1 MKLPPIDVHSLA
13 SLIGVTSDL
22 ALVIDKD
29 GVVQDVSVKKDDLAS
44 LACHNW
50 IGQAWVDTVTQE
62 SRGKVQDM
70 LASASDGGELRWRHV
85 NHPSSQ
91 GPDLPMQYALVKF
104 ESDGRFLALG
114 RDMEALAALQRRLV
128 ETQQAMERDY
138 LRLRHIET
146 RYRILFDTSIEA
158 VMLVDSNS
166 LRVTEVNLSA
176 QALLKDATKRLVGRE
191 VMEAFEPA
199 SREEVQALMRMAYA
213 TGRVEMRK
221 ARFLGAVADCTV
233 TATVFRQENGA
244 QFLVRLLPQEP
255 AKEQGG
261 QGVSALLSQ
270 AMERA
275 PDGFVLTDR
284 SGSIK
289 AVNTEFMSIVGAT
302 ASSQLNGQALEQ
314 WNVRGG
320 IDWGVLNTNLRQ
332 QTAVKDFATNLLG
345 FTGNAVAVEI
355 AALTLQSPESEVF
368 YAFYVRDVTRRQLP
382 EVRETSGMSDSVAQ
396 LARLVGRLPMKDIV
410 GETVDMIERMCIKS
424 ALDLTHNNR
433 ASAAEMLGLSRQSL
447 YVKLRRHGMVTE
459 GEPD

>member
-1 MKLPPIDVHSLA
+1 MKLPSIEAHTLA
-13 SLIGVTSDL
+13 ALIGVTSDV
-22 ALVIDKD
+22 ALVIGQD

-44 LACHNW
+44 LGCHNW
-50 IGQAWVDTVTQE
+50 IGQSWVDTVVVD
-62 SRGKVQDM
+62 SRNKILEM
-70 LASASDGGELRWRHV
+70 LKSAAEGTEMRWRHV
-85 NHPSSQ
+85 NHASPQ
-91 GPDLPMQYALVKF
+91 GADVPMQYALVRF

-114 RDMEALAALQRRLV
+114 RDMEALAVLQRRLV

-146 RYRILFDTSIEA
+146 RYRILFDTSVEA
-158 VMLVDSNS
+158 VMLVDSSS

-191 VMEAFEPA
+191 VVEAFDPGC
-199 SREEVQALMRMAYA
+199 RDDVQALLRMAYA

-221 ARFLGAVADCTV
+221 ARFAGALADCTV

-244 QFLVRLLPQEP
+244 QFLVRLLPQEA
-255 AKEQGG
+255 AKEAGA

-284 SGSIK
+284 SGTIK
-289 AVNTEFMSIVGAT
+289 AVNAEFMAIVGAT
-302 ASSQLNGQALEQ
+302 ASSQLQGQALEQ
-314 WNVRGG
+314 WFVRGG

-332 QTAVKDFATNLLG
+332 QTAVKEFATNLLG
-345 FTGNAVAVEI
+345 FTGNSVAVEI
-355 AALTLQSPESEVF
+355 AALTLQSAEGEIS

-382 EVRETSGMSDSVAQ
+382 EVRQTSGMSDSVAQ

-447 YVKLRRHGMVTE
+447 YVKLRRHGMVSEGDTE
-459 GEPD
+459 

>member
-1 MKLPPIDVHSLA
+1 MKLPSIEAHTLA
-13 SLIGVTSDL
+13 ALIGVTSDL

-44 LACHNW
+44 LACHTW
-50 IGQAWVDTVTQE
+50 IGKAWLDTVAQD
-62 SRGKVQDM
+62 SQGKVRDM
-70 LASASDGGELRWRHV
+70 LASASDGAGLRWRHV
-85 NHPSSQ
+85 NHPSPQ
-91 GPDLPMQYALVKF
+91 GVDVPMQYAVVRF

-114 RDMEALAALQRRLV
+114 RDMEALAAMQRRLV

-146 RYRILFDTSIEA
+146 RYRILFDTTIEA
-158 VMLVDSNS
+158 VMLVDSNT

-199 SREEVQALMRMAYA
+199 SREEIQALMRMAYA

-221 ARFLGAVADCTV
+221 ARFLGAVTDCTV
-233 TATVFRQENGA
+233 TVSVFRQENGA
-244 QFLVRLLPQEP
+244 QFLVRLLPQET

-261 QGVSALLSQ
+261 QGVAALLSQ

-289 AVNTEFMSIVGAT
+289 AVNAEFMSIVGAT

-314 WNVRGG
+314 WFVRGG

-345 FTGNAVAVEI
+345 FTGTAVAVEI
-355 AALTLQSPESEVF
+355 AALTLQSSESEVF

-382 EVRETSGMSDSVAQ
+382 EVRESSGMSDSVAQ

-459 GEPD
+459 GETD

>member
-1 MKLPPIDVHSLA
+1 
-13 SLIGVTSDL
+13 
-22 ALVIDKD
+22 LVIDKD

-44 LACHNW
+44 LGCHTW
-50 IGQAWVDTVTQE
+50 IGKAWLDTVAQD
-62 SRGKVQDM
+62 SHGKVRDM
-70 LASASDGGELRWRHV
+70 LASASGGTGLRWRHV
-85 NHPSSQ
+85 NHPSPQ
-91 GPDLPMQYALVKF
+91 GVDVPMQYAVVKF

-114 RDMEALAALQRRLV
+114 RDMEALAAMQRRLV

-146 RYRILFDTSIEA
+146 RYRILFDTTIEA
-158 VMLVDSNS
+158 VMLVDSNT

-199 SREEVQALMRMAYA
+199 SREEIQTLMRMAYA

-221 ARFLGAVADCTV
+221 ARFLGAVTDCTV
-233 TATVFRQENGA
+233 TVSVFRQENGA
-244 QFLVRLLPQEP
+244 QFLVRLLPQET

-261 QGVSALLSQ
+261 QGVAALLSQ

-289 AVNTEFMSIVGAT
+289 AVNAEFMSIVGAT

-314 WNVRGG
+314 WFVRGG

-345 FTGNAVAVEI
+345 FTGVAVAVEI

-382 EVRETSGMSDSVAQ
+382 EVRESSGMSDSVAQ

>member
-1 MKLPPIDVHSLA
+1 M
-13 SLIGVTSDL
+13 
-22 ALVIDKD
+22 IDKD

-44 LACHNW
+44 LGCHNW
-50 IGQAWVDTVTQE
+50 IGQAWVDTVVLDSQN
-62 SRGKVQDM
+62 KVREM
-70 LASASDGGELRWRHV
+70 LAAAAEGADLRWRHV
-85 NHPSSQ
+85 NHPSPQ
-91 GPDLPMQYALVKF
+91 GADVPVQYALVKF

-158 VMLVDSNS
+158 VMLVDSNT

-199 SREEVQALMRMAYA
+199 SREEIQALMRMAYA

-221 ARFLGAVADCTV
+221 ARFSGAVTDCTV

-261 QGVSALLSQ
+261 HGVSALLSQ

-289 AVNTEFMSIVGAT
+289 AVNAEFMA
-302 ASSQLNGQALEQ
+302 
-314 WNVRGG
+314 RRR
-320 IDWGVLNTNLRQ
+320 DRQ
-332 QTAVKDFATNLLG
+332 F
-345 FTGNAVAVEI
+345 AVERPG
-355 AALTLQSPESEVF
+355 AGAVVC
-368 YAFYVRDVTRRQLP
+368 A
-382 EVRETSGMSDSVAQ
+382 
-396 LARLVGRLPMKDIV
+396 
-410 GETVDMIERMCIKS
+410 
-424 ALDLTHNNR
+424 
-433 ASAAEMLGLSRQSL
+433 
-447 YVKLRRHGMVTE
+447 RRH
-459 GEPD
+459 

>member
-1 MKLPPIDVHSLA
+1 MKLPSIEAHTLA
-13 SLIGVTSDL
+13 SLIGVTSDV
-22 ALVIDKD
+22 ALVIDKN

-44 LACHNW
+44 LGCHNW
-50 IGQAWVDTVTQE
+50 IGQAWADTVTLD
-62 SRGKVQDM
+62 SRPKVQDM
-70 LASASDGGELRWRHV
+70 LKAAADGSELRWRHV
-85 NHPSSQ
+85 NHPSPQ
-91 GPDLPMQYALVKF
+91 GVDVPMQYALVRF

-114 RDMEALAALQRRLV
+114 RDMEALAVLQRRLV

-146 RYRILFDTSIEA
+146 RYRILFDTSVEA

-176 QALLKDATKRLVGRE
+176 QALLKDTTKRLVGRE
-191 VMEAFEPA
+191 AIEAFEPA
-199 SREEVQALMRMAYA
+199 YREEVQALLRMAYA

-221 ARFLGAVADCTV
+221 ARFVGALADCTV

-244 QFLVRLLPQEP
+244 QFLLRLLPQEP
-255 AKEQGG
+255 AKEQGP
-261 QGVSALLSQ
+261 QGLSALMSQ

-275 PDGFVLTDR
+275 PDGLVLTDR
-284 SGSIK
+284 SGHIK
-289 AVNTEFMSIVGAT
+289 AVNAEFMSIVGAT
-302 ASSQLNGQALEQ
+302 ASSQLLGQALEQ
-314 WNVRGG
+314 WFVRGG

-332 QTAVKDFATNLLG
+332 QTAVKEFATNLLG
-345 FTGNAVAVEI
+345 FSGVAVAVEI
-355 AALTLQSPESEVF
+355 AALTLGSLEGEVS
-368 YAFYVRDVTRRQLP
+368 YAFYVRDMTRRQLP
-382 EVRETSGMSDSVAQ
+382 EVRESSGMSDSVAQ

-447 YVKLRRHGMVTE
+447 YVKLRRHGMVSE
-459 GEPD
+459 GDAD

>member
-1 MKLPPIDVHSLA
+1 MKLPTIEPHTLA
-13 SLIGVTSDL
+13 ALIGVTSDV

-29 GVVQDVSVKKDDLAS
+29 GAVQDVSVKKTDLAS
-44 LACHNW
+44 LGCHTW
-50 IGQAWVDTVTQE
+50 IGQPWVDTVAVD
-62 SRGKVQDM
+62 SRAKVQDM
-70 LASASDGGELRWRHV
+70 LKAASEGGELRWRHV
-85 NHPSSQ
+85 NHPSPQ
-91 GPDLPMQYALVKF
+91 GIDVPMQYALIRF

-114 RDMEALAALQRRLV
+114 RDMEALAVLQRRLV

-146 RYRILFDTSIEA
+146 RYRILFDTSVEA

-191 VMEAFEPA
+191 LVEAFEPA
-199 SREEVQALMRMAYA
+199 YRDEVQALMRMAYA

-221 ARFLGAVADCTV
+221 ARFVGAVGDCTV

-244 QFLVRLLPQEP
+244 QFLVRLLPQES
-255 AKEQGG
+255 AKEQGP

-284 SGSIK
+284 SGQIK
-289 AVNTEFMSIVGAT
+289 AVNAEFMAIVGAT
-302 ASSQLNGQALEQ
+302 ASSQLYGQALEQ
-314 WNVRGG
+314 WFVRGG

-332 QTAVKDFATNLLG
+332 QTAVKEFATNLLG

-355 AALTLQSPESEVF
+355 AALTLSSADSEVF
-368 YAFYVRDVTRRQLP
+368 YAFYVRDVTRRQVP

-447 YVKLRRHGMVTE
+447 YVKLRRHDMVSE
-459 GEPD
+459 GETE

>member
-1 MKLPPIDVHSLA
+1 MKLPSVEAHTLA
-13 SLIGVTSDL
+13 ALIGVASDV
-22 ALVIDKD
+22 ALVIDPE
-29 GVVQDVSVKKDDLAS
+29 GLVQDVSVKKDDLAS
-44 LACHNW
+44 LGCHNW
-50 IGQAWVDTVTQE
+50 VGRAWVDTVVAD
-62 SRGKVQDM
+62 SRGKIQEM
-70 LASASDGGELRWRHV
+70 LESAAQGSEMRWRQV
-85 NHPSSQ
+85 NHPSPQ
-91 GPDLPMQYALVKF
+91 GLDVPMQYALVRF
-104 ESDGRFLALG
+104 ESDGRFIALG
-114 RDMEALAALQRRLV
+114 RDMEALAVLQRRLV

-146 RYRILFDTSIEA
+146 RYRILFDTAVDA

-191 VMEAFEPA
+191 LVEAFEPA
-199 SREEVQALMRMAYA
+199 SREEVQALLRMAFA

-221 ARFLGAVADCTV
+221 ARFVGAQADCTV

-244 QFLVRLLPQEP
+244 QFLVRLLPQEVAREP
-255 AKEQGG
+255 GA
-261 QGVSALLSQ
+261 QGVSALLAQ

-275 PDGFVLTDR
+275 PDGLVLTDR
-284 SGSIK
+284 SGQIR
-289 AVNTEFMSIVGAT
+289 AVNAEFMAIVGAT
-302 ASSQLNGQALEQ
+302 ASSQLQGQPLEQ
-314 WNVRGG
+314 WFVRGG

-332 QTAVKDFATNLLG
+332 QTAVKGFATNLLA
-345 FTGNAVAVEI
+345 FTGTAVAVEI
-355 AALTLQSPESEVF
+355 AALTLPSGQNDVF
-368 YAFYVRDVTRRQLP
+368 YAFYVRDVTRRQRP

-447 YVKLRRHGMVTE
+447 YVKLRRHGMVSE
-459 GEPD
+459 GDTD

>member
-1 MKLPPIDVHSLA
+1 
-13 SLIGVTSDL
+13 VTSDL

-44 LACHNW
+44 LGCHTW
-50 IGQAWVDTVTQE
+50 IGKAWLDTVAQD
-62 SRGKVQDM
+62 SHGKVRDM
-70 LASASDGGELRWRHV
+70 LASASGGTGLRWRHV
-85 NHPSSQ
+85 NHPSPQ
-91 GPDLPMQYALVKF
+91 GVDVPMQYAVVKF

-114 RDMEALAALQRRLV
+114 RDMEALAAMQRRLV

-146 RYRILFDTSIEA
+146 RYRILFDTTIEA
-158 VMLVDSNS
+158 VMLVDSNT

-199 SREEVQALMRMAYA
+199 SREEIQTLMRMAYA

-221 ARFLGAVADCTV
+221 ARFLGAVTDCTV
-233 TATVFRQENGA
+233 TVSVFRQENGA
-244 QFLVRLLPQEP
+244 QFLVRLLPQET

-261 QGVSALLSQ
+261 QGVAALLSQ

-289 AVNTEFMSIVGAT
+289 AVNAEFMSIVGAT

-314 WNVRGG
+314 WFVRGG

-345 FTGNAVAVEI
+345 FTGVAVAVEI

-382 EVRETSGMSDSVAQ
+382 EVRESSGMSDSVAQ

>member
-1 MKLPPIDVHSLA
+1 MKLPSIEAHTLA
-13 SLIGVTSDL
+13 ALIGVTSDL

-44 LACHNW
+44 LACHTW
-50 IGQAWVDTVTQE
+50 IGKAWLDTVAQD
-62 SRGKVQDM
+62 SQGKVRDM
-70 LASASDGGELRWRHV
+70 LASASDGAGLRWRHV
-85 NHPSSQ
+85 NHPSPQ
-91 GPDLPMQYALVKF
+91 GVDVPMQYAVVRF

-114 RDMEALAALQRRLV
+114 RDMEALAAMQRRLV

-146 RYRILFDTSIEA
+146 RYRILFDTTIEA
-158 VMLVDSNS
+158 VMLVDSNT

-199 SREEVQALMRMAYA
+199 IREEIQALMRMAYA

-221 ARFLGAVADCTV
+221 ARFLGAVTDCTV
-233 TATVFRQENGA
+233 TVSVFRQENGA
-244 QFLVRLLPQEP
+244 QFLVRLLPQET

-261 QGVSALLSQ
+261 QGVAALLSQ

-289 AVNTEFMSIVGAT
+289 AVNAEFMSIVGAT

-314 WNVRGG
+314 WFVRGG

-332 QTAVKDFATNLLG
+332 QTAVKDFATNLLV
-345 FTGNAVAVEI
+345 FTGTAVAVEI
-355 AALTLQSPESEVF
+355 AALTLQSSESEVF

-382 EVRETSGMSDSVAQ
+382 EVRESSGMSDSVAQ

-459 GEPD
+459 GETD

>member
-1 MKLPPIDVHSLA
+1 MKLPSIEAHTLA
-13 SLIGVTSDL
+13 SLIGVTSDV
-22 ALVIDKD
+22 ALVIDKN

-44 LACHNW
+44 LGCHNW
-50 IGQAWVDTVTQE
+50 IGQAWVDTVSLD
-62 SRGKVQDM
+62 SRPKVLEM
-70 LASASDGGELRWRHV
+70 LKAGADGSDLRWRHV
-85 NHPSSQ
+85 NHPSPQ
-91 GPDLPMQYALVKF
+91 GIDVPMQYALVRF

-114 RDMEALAALQRRLV
+114 RDMEALAVLQRRLV

-146 RYRILFDTSIEA
+146 RYRILFDTSVEA

-191 VMEAFEPA
+191 VIEAFEPA
-199 SREEVQALMRMAYA
+199 YREEVQALLRMAYA

-221 ARFLGAVADCTV
+221 ARFVGALADCTV
-233 TATVFRQENGA
+233 TATVFRQESGA
-244 QFLVRLLPQEP
+244 QFLLRLLPQEP
-255 AKEQGG
+255 AKEQGP
-261 QGVSALLSQ
+261 QGLSALMSQ

-275 PDGFVLTDR
+275 PDGLVLTDR
-284 SGSIK
+284 SGHIK
-289 AVNTEFMSIVGAT
+289 AVTAEFMAIVGAT
-302 ASSQLNGQALEQ
+302 ASSQLLGQALEQ
-314 WNVRGG
+314 WFVRGG

-332 QTAVKDFATNLLG
+332 QTAVKEFATNLLG
-345 FTGNAVAVEI
+345 FSGVGVAVEI
-355 AALTLQSPESEVF
+355 AALTLGSPEGEVS
-368 YAFYVRDVTRRQLP
+368 YAFYVRDMTRRQLP
-382 EVRETSGMSDSVAQ
+382 EVRESSGMSDSVAQ

-447 YVKLRRHGMVTE
+447 YVKLRRHGMVSE
-459 GEPD
+459 GETD

>member
-1 MKLPPIDVHSLA
+1 M
-13 SLIGVTSDL
+13 
-22 ALVIDKD
+22 
-29 GVVQDVSVKKDDLAS
+29 
-44 LACHNW
+44 
-50 IGQAWVDTVTQE
+50 
-62 SRGKVQDM
+62 
-70 LASASDGGELRWRHV
+70 
-85 NHPSSQ
+85 
-91 GPDLPMQYALVKF
+91 
-104 ESDGRFLALG
+104 
-114 RDMEALAALQRRLV
+114 
-128 ETQQAMERDY
+128 
-138 LRLRHIET
+138 
-146 RYRILFDTSIEA
+146 
-158 VMLVDSNS
+158 DSNT
-166 LRVTEVNLSA
+166 LRVSEVNLSA

-244 QFLVRLLPQEP
+244 QFLVRLLPQDT
-255 AKEQGG
+255 AKEQGA

-275 PDGFVLTDR
+275 PNGFVLTDR

-289 AVNTEFMSIVGAT
+289 AVNAEFMSIVGAT

-314 WNVRGG
+314 WFVRGG

-332 QTAVKDFATNLLG
+332 QTAVKDFATNLLA
-345 FTGNAVAVEI
+345 FTGSAVAVEI
-355 AALTLQSPESEVF
+355 AALTLQSPEGEVF

-382 EVRETSGMSDSVAQ
+382 EVRESSGMSDSVAQ
-396 LARLVGRLPMKDIV
+396 LSRLVGRLPMKDIV

-447 YVKLRRHGMVTE
+447 YVKLRRHGMVSE
-459 GEPD
+459 GETE

>member
-1 MKLPPIDVHSLA
+1 
-13 SLIGVTSDL
+13 VTSDL

-44 LACHNW
+44 LGCHTW
-50 IGQAWVDTVTQE
+50 IGKAWLDTVAQD
-62 SRGKVQDM
+62 SHGKVRDM
-70 LASASDGGELRWRHV
+70 LASASGGTGLRWRHV
-85 NHPSSQ
+85 NHPSPQ
-91 GPDLPMQYALVKF
+91 GVDVPMQYAVVKF

-114 RDMEALAALQRRLV
+114 RDMEALAAMQRRLV

-146 RYRILFDTSIEA
+146 RYRILFDTTIEA
-158 VMLVDSNS
+158 VMLVDSNT

-199 SREEVQALMRMAYA
+199 SREEIQTLMRMAYA

-221 ARFLGAVADCTV
+221 ARFLGAVTDCTV
-233 TATVFRQENGA
+233 TVSVFRQENGA
-244 QFLVRLLPQEP
+244 QFLVRLLPQET

-261 QGVSALLSQ
+261 QGVAALLSQ

-289 AVNTEFMSIVGAT
+289 AVNAEFMSIVGAT

-314 WNVRGG
+314 WFVRGG

-345 FTGNAVAVEI
+345 FTGVAVAVEI

-382 EVRETSGMSDSVAQ
+382 EVRESSGMSDSVAQ

-459 GEPD
+459 GEPH

>member
-1 MKLPPIDVHSLA
+1 MKLPSVEAQTLA
-13 SLIGVTSDL
+13 ALIGVTSDV

-44 LACHNW
+44 LGCHTW
-50 IGQAWVDTVTQE
+50 IGQAWADTVVADSRTKIAEMLE
-62 SRGKVQDM
+62 SANQG
-70 LASASDGGELRWRHV
+70 AELRWRQV
-85 NHPSSQ
+85 NHPSPQ
-91 GPDLPMQYALVKF
+91 GVDVPMQYALVRF

-114 RDMEALAALQRRLV
+114 RDMVALAVLQRRLV

-146 RYRILFDTSIEA
+146 RYRILFDTSVEA

-176 QALLKDATKRLVGRE
+176 QALLKDAAKRLVGRE
-191 VMEAFEPA
+191 LVEAFEPA
-199 SREEVQALMRMAYA
+199 SRDEVRALLRMAYA
-213 TGRVEMRK
+213 TGRVEIRK
-221 ARFLGAVADCTV
+221 ARFTGALADCTV

-244 QFLVRLLPQEP
+244 QFLVRLLPPEVS
-255 AKEQGG
+255 KEHGSH
-261 QGVSALLSQ
+261 GVSALLSQ

-284 SGSIK
+284 SGHIK
-289 AVNTEFMSIVGAT
+289 TVNAEFMAIVGAT
-302 ASSQLNGQALEQ
+302 ASSQLQGQALEQ
-314 WNVRGG
+314 WFVRGG

-332 QTAVKDFATNLLG
+332 QTAVKEFATNLLA
-345 FTGNAVAVEI
+345 FTGSAVAVEI
-355 AALTLQSPESEVF
+355 AALTLQSADGEVF
-368 YAFYVRDVTRRQLP
+368 YAFYVRDVTRRQPP

-447 YVKLRRHGMVTE
+447 YVKLRRHGMVSEGDTE
-459 GEPD
+459 